1 MGVEIWSLIMLAF
14 IVVAICMGL
23 HVFLALGAVPLLF
36 GLIFIGPRVL
46 NMFPVN
52 AFGMFINYAFVAVPL
67 FVYMGTLME
76 DAGVA
81 EKLY

>member
-36 GLIFIGPRVL
+36 GLIFIGPRVVY
-46 NMFPVN
+46 MFPVN

-81 EKLY
+81 E